1 MGGAEKESGRE
12 ARREGTRGETEEKRE
27 RERER
32 TGLLVMVCTQ
42 LDLMRGCIRRAW
54 EGTMKVP
61 TLVGLGF

>member
-1 MGGAEKESGRE
+1 MGGAQKESGRE
-12 ARREGTRGETEEKRE
+12 ARREGTRGETEEE

-32 TGLLVMVCTQ
+32 TGLLVMVCAQ

-61 TLVGLGF
+61 TLAGLGF